1 MMKNLSISDAIHQYL
16 AAISDSRADKTIAA
30 YRNGLAKFQQALEQ
44 NGLPPESMP
53 LAELKESSISW
64 LAQLLK
70 AEGKMDATKRLYLS
84 SAVSFFTYLIA
95 EDLLEVNLPR
105 LRQLVDLHTSRQGLQ
120 FPQFPQRKIEALID
134 FALELPN
141 QPAETERKHLLSL
154 RDAAF
159 IITLADTG
167 LRVHEACG
175 LLRGDI
181 VWEEGKA
188 VITGKGNKEAV
199 IRFSV
204 RSLKLMRDYVNE
216 RQRVEGSYGKPLVS
230 LPVFSGHSRNQ
241 DSKRKDGTKGKPK
254 GPTPLTTRNARR
266 LVERRVAEA
275 LTPDDVGTITPH
287 SFRHYFVTSVLLG
300 SGGDMRLAQELA
312 RHSNIATTQRYTH
325 LTDDR
330 LDKGYHE
337 IFNQDK

>member
-1 MMKNLSISDAIHQYL
+1 MSISDAIHQYL

-30 YRNGLAKFQQALEQ
+30 YKNGLAKFQQALEQ
-44 NGLPPESMP
+44 NGLPPESTP
-53 LAELKESSISW
+53 LVALKESSISW

-70 AEGKMDATKRLYLS
+70 TEGKMDATKRLYLS

-105 LRQLVDLHTSRQGLQ
+105 LRQLVDLYSTRQSLQ
-120 FPQFPQRKIEALID
+120 FPQFPQQKIEALIE
-134 FALELPN
+134 FALRLPE
-141 QPAETERKHLLSL
+141 QPADSNRKRLLNL

-159 IITLADTG
+159 IVTLADTG
-167 LRVHEACG
+167 LRVHEACR

-188 VITGKGNKEAV
+188 VITGKGNTQAV
-199 IRFSV
+199 IRFSN
-204 RSLKLMRDYVNE
+204 RSLQLMRNYVNE
-216 RQRVEGSYGKPLVS
+216 RQLVEGSFGKPLAS

-241 DSKRKDGTKGKPK
+241 DSKRKDDAQGKHKGL
-254 GPTPLTTRNARR
+254 TSLTTRNAGR
-266 LVERRVAEA
+266 LVERRVTEA
-275 LTPDDVGTITPH
+275 LAPEDVGTITPH

-337 IFNQDK
+337 IFNQGR